1 MTGRAKALPAA
12 GGALLVFLGLL
23 GTLLPVVTAFS
34 LPASL
39 PLLLGAGALLTIY
52 IVTMF
57 SVRRLAWVLLLVLVA
72 AWAFVCLRW
81 QALLRVGAQVT
92 IASVANELALG
103 VNFISEIALPAG
115 ASAAEQVTAL
125 MATNVFS
132 SRRMSE
138 KLAPR
143 SLLSA
148 KAKTAKAASAT
159 KAFTKLQARALP
171 ALVNREITVQTSRT
185 A

>member
-115 ASAAEQVTAL
+115 ASAAEQAAGCTLFSRDARRAGAAAVRLVDRIPVGRGAVRGRV
-125 MATNVFS
+125 AAVFL
-132 SRRMSE
+132 R
-138 KLAPR
+138 
-143 SLLSA
+143 
-148 KAKTAKAASAT
+148 
-159 KAFTKLQARALP
+159 
-171 ALVNREITVQTSRT
+171 
-185 A
+185 

>member
-1 MTGRAKALPAA
+1 MIGRAKALPAA

-103 VNFISEIALPAG
+103 VNFIS
-115 ASAAEQVTAL
+115 
-125 MATNVFS
+125 
-132 SRRMSE
+132 
-138 KLAPR
+138 
-143 SLLSA
+143 
-148 KAKTAKAASAT
+148 
-159 KAFTKLQARALP
+159 
-171 ALVNREITVQTSRT
+171 
-185 A
+185 